1 MSKFISIA
9 IDGPA
14 GAGKSTMAKRVAKD
28 LGYVYVDTG
37 AIYRTIGYHVAMH
50 GIGPKDVDGVTRL
63 IDDVNIEIAYGDDGA
78 QRMILNGKDV
88 TGELRTPQ
96 MSDYAS
102 KISTMKVV
110 RDYLLDVQRDM
121 AKKHNVIMDGRD
133 IGTVVLPNAD
143 VKIFLTASAEVRAKR
158 RLNELLV
165 RGEKN
170 ISFESILAD
179 MKERDHRDMNRP
191 VAPLKQAADAEL
203 LDTSDMDIEQSVA
216 AIKAIVEKRMET
228 C

>member
-1 MSKFISIA
+1 MKKNISIA

-14 GAGKSTMAKRVAKD
+14 GAGKSTMAKQVAKD
-28 LGYVYVDTG
+28 LGFVYVDTG
-37 AIYRTIGYHVAMH
+37 AIYRTIGYHVALF
-50 GIGPKDVDGVTRL
+50 GIGPKDIDGVTRL
-63 IDDVNIEIAYGDDGA
+63 IDDVNIEIAYGADGT
-78 QRMILNGKDV
+78 QRMILNGQDV
-88 TGELRTPQ
+88 TDELRTPQ

-121 AKKHNVIMDGRD
+121 AKKYNVIMDGRD

-143 VKIFLTASAEVRAKR
+143 VKIYLTADVEVRAKR
-158 RLNELLV
+158 RYDELIA
-165 RGEKN
+165 RGEKKVTFQ
-170 ISFESILAD
+170 SVLDE

-191 VAPLKQAADAEL
+191 VAPLKQARDAVR
-203 LDTSDMDIEQSVA
+203 LDTSAMSIEESIA
-216 AIKAIVEKRMET
+216 AIKSIVEKRMQV